1 MHNRTVSV
9 GIAMPAEEVY
19 RYVRDPAELPKW
31 AAGICKSVTVKD
43 GVWHVDTGT
52 ELGTVRF
59 AFCAD
64 NAFGVLD
71 HTVTFSSGR
80 SQLNP
85 MRVLANGEGAELMFT
100 VFQTEGMSDEA
111 FVKDVQAV
119 TRDLKTIKMLLETSE
134 PFSRPD

>member
-1 MHNRTVSV
+1 MRNRTVSV
-9 GIAMPAEEVY
+9 EIAVPAAEVY
-19 RYVRDPAELPKW
+19 RCVRDPDQLPRW

-52 ELGTVRF
+52 ELGVVRF
-59 AFCAD
+59 SFCPD

-71 HTVTFSSGR
+71 HTVTLPNGQ

-85 MRVLANGEGAELMFT
+85 MRVVANGEGSELMFT

-111 FVKDVQAV
+111 FVRDAQAV
-119 TRDLKTIKMLLETSE
+119 TRDLKTIKMLLEAAA
-134 PFSRPD
+134 

>member
-9 GIAMPAEEVY
+9 EIAMSAADVY
-19 RYVRDPAELPKW
+19 RYVRDPDELPKW

-59 AFCAD
+59 AFCED

-71 HTVTFSSGR
+71 HTVIFPSGS

-85 MRVLANGEGAELMFT
+85 MRVVANGDGAELMFT

-119 TRDLKTIKMLLETSE
+119 TRDLKTIKMLLEASE

>member
-1 MHNRTVSV
+1 MRSRTVSV
-9 GIAMPAEEVY
+9 EIKAPAPEVY
-19 RYVRDPAELPKW
+19 RCVRDPAALPKW

-43 GVWHVDTGT
+43 DVWHVDTGT

-59 AFCAD
+59 AFCED

-71 HTVTFSSGR
+71 HTVIFTSGS

-85 MRVLANGEGAELMFT
+85 MRVVANGDGAELMFT